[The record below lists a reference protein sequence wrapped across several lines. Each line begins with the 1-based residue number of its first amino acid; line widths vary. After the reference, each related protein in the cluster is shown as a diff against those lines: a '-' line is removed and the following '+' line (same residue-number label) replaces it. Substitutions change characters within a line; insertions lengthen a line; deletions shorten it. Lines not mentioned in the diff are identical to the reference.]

1 MYIARKHLT
10 MSCDCLIT
18 GTCAWVSIVHAS
30 KKIKVLMRKD
40 IFDFKYLYMYLY
52 VDGAKVICIYM
63 MLYDMESA
71 DKKGRCMERE

>member
-1 MYIARKHLT
+1 
-10 MSCDCLIT
+10 
-18 GTCAWVSIVHAS
+18 
-30 KKIKVLMRKD
+30 MRKD
-40 IFDFKYLYMYLY
+40 IFDFKYLYMHLY

>member
-1 MYIARKHLT
+1 
-10 MSCDCLIT
+10 
-18 GTCAWVSIVHAS
+18 
-30 KKIKVLMRKD
+30 MRKV